1 MDKTL
6 ELEKAP
12 IVGLILKYSVPAI
25 LGMIVQAVY
34 NIVDRFFIGL
44 GVGDKGLAGV
54 VVVFPYMLV
63 FMAFGMLVGIGGVSV
78 FSILL
83 GRKQKDEAKKTFGN
97 SITATIVLSLILTGF
112 GLLFTDPLLR
122 LFGASED
129 TLGYARDYMTVMAVG
144 GVFQSIAFAL
154 NNFLRAQGA
163 PMVAMATLLIGAL
176 INFIL
181 DPIFILGFGWGVP
194 GAAWATIISMA
205 VSSVWVLWGLS
216 KTPMGKELSFKDL
229 IPDGRIL
236 LRMFAIGVSPFLMQ
250 IAAALL
256 NTLLNNQLRSY
267 GGDWALSAIGVIY
280 SVGLLFLMPIFGL
293 NQGTQPIIGYN
304 YGAGNADR
312 VLKVVRSTIA
322 AATIFTTLGFIIA
335 FFFSKLL
342 FAAFLPNDVAIHE
355 KGARALALFVLAYPL
370 LGSQVAGVG
379 YFQAI
384 GKATHSM
391 ILSLSRQ
398 VLFLLPLIFILPLF
412 WGVDGV
418 WYSVPLSDFLAFVV
432 TGILLL
438 RELGNLKA
446 LHAKKSGEAVPSPL
460 EAVLE
465 TDPIGNPGEV
475 L

>member
-1 MDKTL
+1 MDNTA

-12 IVGLILKYSVPAI
+12 IAGLIVKYSVPAI
-25 LGMIVQAVY
+25 LGMAVQAVY
-34 NIVDRFFIGL
+34 NIVDRFFIGM

-63 FMAFGMLVGIGGVSV
+63 FMAFGMLVGIGGVSA
-78 FSILL
+78 FSIFL
-83 GRKQKDEAKKTFGN
+83 GQKKKAEAKRTFGN
-97 SITATIVLSLILTGF
+97 SITATLVFSLALTSV

-122 LFGASED
+122 QFGASDE
-129 TLGYARDYMTVMAVG
+129 TLGHARDYMTIMAVG
-144 GVFQSIAFAL
+144 GVFQTIAFAL
-154 NNFLRAQGA
+154 NNFIRAQGA
-163 PMVAMATLLIGAL
+163 PMVAMATMLIGAV
-176 INFIL
+176 INLVLDPLFIL
-181 DPIFILGFGWGVP
+181 VFGWGVP

-205 VSSVWVLWGLS
+205 VSSIWVLRGLA
-216 KTPMGKELSFKDL
+216 KTPMGKELVPGDFL
-229 IPDGRIL
+229 PDGGIL
-236 LRMFAIGVSPFLMQ
+236 LRMFSIGVSPFLMQ

-256 NTLLNNQLRSY
+256 NTLLNNQLRFY

-280 SVGLLFLMPIFGL
+280 SVALLFLMPIFGL

-312 VLKVVRSTIA
+312 VRRVVSATTA
-322 AATIFTTLGFIIA
+322 AATAFTTLGFLVA
-335 FFFSKLL
+335 FFFSRPL
-342 FAAFLPNDVAIHE
+342 FATFLPNDTGIHE
-355 KGARALALFVLAYPL
+355 KGAAALAIFVLAYPL

-398 VLFLLPLIFILPLF
+398 VLFLLPLIFILPPF
-412 WGVDGV
+412 WGVDGI
-418 WYSVPLSDFLAFVV
+418 WYAVPMSDFLAFVV
-432 TGILLL
+432 TGVLLL
-438 RELGNLKA
+438 RELGKLKT
-446 LHAKKSGEAVPSPL
+446 LHERKIGAPAPSPM
-460 EAVLE
+460 ESVHE